1 MKTNKTVL
9 AEKIRIMAFLELLFS
24 LPKNDRHV
32 SFETIAKVAKVGVND
47 VEMLV
52 MRVMSLNL
60 VKGKIDQVDIF
71 SENFEIFFFF
81 CIFSTFY

>member
-1 MKTNKTVL
+1 M
-9 AEKIRIMAFLELLFS
+9 AEKIRIMAFLELLFT

-32 SFETIAKVAKVGVND
+32 TFETIANHSKVTVND

-60 VKGKIDQVDIF
+60 VKGKIDQVYF
-71 SENFEIFFFF
+71 L
-81 CIFSTFY
+81 

>member
-1 MKTNKTVL
+1 MFLKNNKTTL

-24 LPKNDRHV
+24 LPKNERHV
-32 SFETIAKVAKVGVND
+32 TFETIGKHSKININD

-60 VKGKIDQVDIF
+60 VKGKIDQVCLAMI
-71 SENFEIFFFF
+71 
-81 CIFSTFY
+81 

>member
-1 MKTNKTVL
+1 MILLQEYLKNNTTTL

-24 LPKNDRHV
+24 LPKNERHV
-32 SFETIAKVAKVGVND
+32 SFETIAKHSKIKEND

-60 VKGKIDQVDIF
+60 VNGKIDQVF
-71 SENFEIFFFF
+71 
-81 CIFSTFY
+81 

>member
-1 MKTNKTVL
+1 MKNNKTVMS
-9 AEKIRIMAFLELLFS
+9 EKIRIMAFLELLFS

-32 SFETIAKVAKVGVND
+32 TFETIAKDSKVPIND

-60 VKGKIDQVDIF
+60 VKGKIDQVFD
-71 SENFEIFFFF
+71 FFLF
-81 CIFSTFY
+81 C

>member
-1 MKTNKTVL
+1 MKNNKTVL
-9 AEKIRIMAFLELLFS
+9 SEKIRIMAFLELLFS

-32 SFETIAKVAKVGVND
+32 TFETIAKHSKVPVND

-60 VKGKIDQVDIF
+60 VKGKIDQVF
-71 SENFEIFFFF
+71 NFFLHKMIKFLEFLH
-81 CIFSTFY
+81 